1 MHNLSNFGSA
11 YVVWKKKKKK
21 VTLLDNLTSQSIYS
35 QIPNTKSL
43 LEN

>member
-1 MHNLSNFGSA
+1 MSFE
-11 YVVWKKKKKK
+11 KKKKKK